1 LRCVLAVLVTA
12 AVALPFSDA
21 AVAKPTANAG
31 NSPTDELVILFN
43 DRHVDA
49 RPTYIK
55 SGRLLARLAHGAAL
69 YVPLRKMLAQLGA
82 TVSYDSESRTAL
94 IEKAGASIVLT
105 VGVPQAIIDGQLRPL
120 DVPPIMHDGD
130 VLVPVR
136 AIAEAMGAY
145 VAYVPE
151 KLAVVVRYTPGFVSP
166 ATVSA
171 VPAPAVLK
179 PLPRRAIVPPGP
191 PIPVD
196 TPEPETYVVAE
207 AAISPK
213 VYNAFSPG
221 NSGTTGSSFDVR
233 AATEFSIIDL
243 PLVVDAEY
251 VTYAYPHMTGPV
263 TAIGSA
269 SSSVV
274 PAFTPRDTRLDLH
287 LGTQLSAQK
296 YYVAVGYG
304 STSTTYGYP
313 RVGGVGFGFEKL
325 PLLRN
330 KISYEASA
338 FYYPHMSGACTAA
351 CPPGLNS
358 IAYGVLTYRAGVT
371 YAVGQGFVD
380 AGFQGDRGY
389 RKTGAPVGFQHDGAY
404 AGLGVRL

>member
-1 LRCVLAVLVTA
+1 MAVLVTA
-12 AVALPFSDA
+12 AFALPFSDA
-21 AVAKPTANAG
+21 AVAESTAKVG
-31 NSPTDELVILFN
+31 SSSSDELAILMN

-49 RPTYIK
+49 RPMYIE
-55 SGRLLARLAHGAAL
+55 SGRVLAGLAHGSTM

-82 TVSYDSESRTAL
+82 TVSYDSASRTAL

-105 VGVPQAIIDGQLRPL
+105 VGVPRAIIDGELRRL
-120 DVPPIMHDGD
+120 DVPPIIRDGD

-145 VAYVPE
+145 VAYVPGR
-151 KLAVVVRYTPGFVSP
+151 LAVVVRFAPGFVSP

-171 VPAPAVLK
+171 ALPPAVLT

-207 AAISPK
+207 AVISPK

-221 NSGTTGSSFDVR
+221 NNGTTGSSFDVR
-233 AATEFSIIDL
+233 AATEFSVIDL
-243 PLVVDAEY
+243 PLLVDAEY
-251 VTYAYPHMTGPV
+251 ATYAYPHMTGPV

-274 PAFTPRDTRLDLH
+274 PAFTARDTRLDLH
-287 LGTQLSAQK
+287 LGAQLSPQK

-304 STSTTYGYP
+304 SISTTYGYP

-325 PLLRN
+325 PLLKN
-330 KISYEASA
+330 KVSYEANA
-338 FYYPHMSGACTAA
+338 FYYPHMSGACTVS

-358 IAYGVLTYRAGVT
+358 VAYGVLTYRTGVT
-371 YAVGQGFVD
+371 FSVGQGFID

-389 RKTGAPVGFQHDGAY
+389 RKAGAPVGFQHDGAY